1 MGFFDF
7 LFRKKPDNVLR
18 LPKEWIKASEEAE
31 ARGEVSDIEVIGRP
45 RNLIDHEI
53 IVKDGQR
60 AIKCLRCQ
68 KTSYNPGDV
77 EQLYCGYC
85 HIFHSRRK
93 L

>member
-7 LFRKKPDNVLR
+7 LFRKKPTVLR
-18 LPKEWIKASEEAE
+18 IPESWKEASDEGFEL
-31 ARGEVSDIEVIGRP
+31 EVIGRP
-45 RNLIDHEI
+45 GSRIDHEI
-53 IVKDGQR
+53 IVKDGQK

-68 KTSYNPGDV
+68 KTSYNPSDV

-85 HIFHSRRK
+85 RVFHSRRK